1 MGETDQRLPR
11 HGPLRRYSMP
21 DVFHVEHLTRPS
33 PWNAGPWWFHV
44 EHVTPSPPES
54 TGRPWFHVEHSRCPG
69 GGRTPG
75 MIAHAAAPAAEL
87 PAVPAGAGGV
97 FHVEHSGERAEH
109 RRYQAAG
116 GGRLSAASHRPT
128 ETGARCQRRRR
139 VRIPESSPPS
149 ARPHCSRS
157 SAGHRSPPDTGGSLT
172 SSSPPLL
179 SSDDPHRPVVVG
191 GPKLRAVTTSN
202 CWDRSVARVRTSPA

>member
-11 HGPLRRYSMP
+11 QGPLRRYSMP
-21 DVFHVEHLTRPS
+21 DVFHVEHLTRP
-33 PWNAGPWWFHV
+33 PPGNAGPWWFHV
-44 EHVTPSPPES
+44 EH
-54 TGRPWFHVEHSRCPG
+54 SRCPS

-75 MIAHAAAPAAEL
+75 MIAHAAPPAA
-87 PAVPAGAGGV
+87 AVPAGAGGV

-116 GGRLSAASHRPT
+116 GGRLRATSHRPT

-179 SSDDPHRPVVVG
+179 SSADPHRPVVVG